1 MDMKTLLDRY
11 SVQGMTAALGCVLA
25 ALRWWT
31 EPRAAG
37 VIMLAVVAG
46 VLRAWSGLSGL
57 GNTVWAGAAGQDMTW
72 RTYRDPDLTVAKDG
86 ARDKDV
92 EFLISQMRRVEER
105 VEAFAGESGME
116 RISLSVAGGRIG
128 TWNAASSVRFG
139 RRGHVTLGHIW
150 LWPERNAVM
159 PYTLEH
165 ELAHLRRHDSHTRTA
180 GAVVGVVLMVLC
192 TGLLPLERAAAAL
205 AGLGVLW
212 VAYLWWSEL
221 ACDRAAARRCG
232 REMAVAS
239 WRQELEDARL
249 VPPVRR
255 LFYALWALQSHPPL
269 RLRLWLSCLAPP
281 ADRNRA
287 LPLTRGIR
295 P

>member
-1 MDMKTLLDRY
+1 MDMNTLLYRY
-11 SVQGMTAALGCVLA
+11 WVEGMTVAVGCVLA

-37 VIMLAVVAG
+37 VIMLAVVVG
-46 VLRAWSGLSGL
+46 VLRAWSGFSGL
-57 GNTVWAGAAGQDMTW
+57 GNTVWAGSVGQDMTW
-72 RTYRDPDLTVAKDG
+72 RTYRDPDVAVAKDRI
-86 ARDKDV
+86 RDKDS

-105 VEAFAGESGME
+105 VEAFAGETGME

-159 PYTLEH
+159 PYILEH
-165 ELAHLRRHDSHTRTA
+165 ELAHLRRRDSHTRTA
-180 GAVVGVVLMVLC
+180 AAVLGVVLMVLC
-192 TGLLPLERAAAAL
+192 TALLPLDRATAAL
-205 AGLGVLW
+205 AGLGVLR

-239 WRQELEDARL
+239 WQQELEDARL

-255 LFYALWALQSHPPL
+255 LFFAFLALRSHPPL
-269 RLRLWLSCLAPP
+269 RLRLWLSRLAPP
-281 ADRNRA
+281 ADRDCA
-287 LPLTRGIR
+287 LPLARGIR
-295 P
+295 R

>member
-1 MDMKTLLDRY
+1 MDMNTLLYRY
-11 SVQGMTAALGCVLA
+11 RVEGMTVALGCVLA

-37 VIMLAVVAG
+37 VIMIAVVAG
-46 VLRAWSGLSGL
+46 VLQAWSGFSGL

-72 RTYRDPDLTVAKDG
+72 RTYRDPDVMVAKDG
-86 ARDKDV
+86 GRNEDSQ
-92 EFLISQMRRVEER
+92 FLIGQMRRVEER
-105 VEAFAGESGME
+105 VEAFAGETGME

-139 RRGHVTLGHIW
+139 RRGHVTLGLIW
-150 LWPERNAVM
+150 LWPGRNAVM
-159 PYTLEH
+159 PYILEH
-165 ELAHLRRHDSHTRTA
+165 ELDHLRRRDSHIRTA
-180 GAVVGVVLMVLC
+180 AAVVGVVLMVLC
-192 TGLLPLERAAAAL
+192 MGLLALDRAAAVL

-232 REMAVAS
+232 REMALAS

-249 VPPVRR
+249 LPPVRR
-255 LFYALWALQSHPPL
+255 LFVAFWALRSHPPV
-269 RLRLWLSCLAPP
+269 RLRLWLSRLAPP
-281 ADRNRA
+281 ADRDRA
-287 LPLTRGIR
+287 LPPAR

>member
-1 MDMKTLLDRY
+1 MDMNTLLYRY
-11 SVQGMTAALGCVLA
+11 SVQGMTVALGCVLA

-46 VLRAWSGLSGL
+46 GLRVWSGLSGL
-57 GNTVWAGAAGQDMTW
+57 GNTVWAGAVGQDMTW
-72 RTYRDPDLTVAKDG
+72 RAYRDPDMAVTNDG
-86 ARDKDV
+86 TRDEDS
-92 EFLISQMRRVEER
+92 ELLISQMRRVEER

-116 RISLSVAGGRIG
+116 RISLSAAGGRIG

-139 RRGHVTLGHIW
+139 RRGHVTLGHVW
-150 LWPERNAVM
+150 LRPERNAVM

-165 ELAHLRRHDSHTRTA
+165 ELAHLRRRDSHARLA
-180 GAVVGVVLMVLC
+180 AASVGVVLMVLC
-192 TGLLPLERAAAAL
+192 TGLLPLGRAAAAL

-239 WRQELEDARL
+239 WRQELGDARR

-255 LFYALWALQSHPPL
+255 LFFAFLALRSHPPL
-269 RLRLWLSCLAPP
+269 RLRLWLSHLAPP
-281 ADRNRA
+281 AEDPNS
-287 LPLTRGIR
+287 PT
-295 P
+295 